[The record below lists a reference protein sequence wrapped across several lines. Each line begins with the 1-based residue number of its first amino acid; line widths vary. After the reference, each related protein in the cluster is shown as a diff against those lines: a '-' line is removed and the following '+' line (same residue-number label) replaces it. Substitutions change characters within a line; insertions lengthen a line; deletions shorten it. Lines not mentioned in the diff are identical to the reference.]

1 METRDRPS
9 GVGVMNAK
17 GTWLFFSDLLLASS
31 KACWDSWI
39 PAINSMPQTNMEGTS
54 LDNIQAEAH

>member
-9 GVGVMNAK
+9 GGVGVMNAK

-31 KACWDSWI
+31 KACWI
-39 PAINSMPQTNMEGTS
+39 PAIKSLPQTNMEGTS
-54 LDNIQAEAH
+54 LDNIQAH